1 MEKEKS
7 CLSWSELGFSQTAP
21 WPLLLKTYTATVLK
35 DITFKINANKG
46 NKQEKNSS
54 ALKVSPWP
62 QQEKRPWLNLVV
74 WLVAVIFIFSDIFT
88 DGQCLDKTLSGI
100 LKMENKYRVGM
111 GVLLLLNILAGEN
124 GTQAK

>member
-1 MEKEKS
+1 MQKR
-7 CLSWSELGFSQTAP
+7 
-21 WPLLLKTYTATVLK
+21 
-35 DITFKINANKG
+35 
-46 NKQEKNSS
+46 NKQEENRY
-54 ALKVSPWP
+54 ALKVSPWQ

-111 GVLLLLNILAGEN
+111 GVLLLLNILAGKMEPKQN
-124 GTQAK
+124 EVVKMHFIYFIFINIQDRGG

>member
-1 MEKEKS
+1 M
-7 CLSWSELGFSQTAP
+7 Q
-21 WPLLLKTYTATVLK
+21 
-35 DITFKINANKG
+35 
-46 NKQEKNSS
+46 
-54 ALKVSPWP
+54 

-111 GVLLLLNILAGEN
+111 GVLLLLNILVGEN
-124 GTQAK
+124 GTQAKSSGQNALYIY